1 MDKLETNIN
10 PLGFHESRESIVALA
25 SNFVRNRLNELFE
38 SYTEQIAFLSTG
50 DDGIIRLACSDFANE
65 LGNPDGPMC
74 YHDLEK
80 LLADYLT
87 ADGENL
93 RGFIDLLRKHAD
105 LAEEMLNDTQ

>member
-1 MDKLETNIN
+1 MSNIN
-10 PLGFHESRESIVALA
+10 PSFFHEARESIA
-25 SNFVRNRLNELFE
+25 SFTSQVVRNKLDEFFE

-74 YHDLEK
+74 YHELEK

-93 RGFIDLLRKHAD
+93 RGFIDLMRKHAD
-105 LAEEMLNDTQ
+105 LAEEMLNDT

>member
-1 MDKLETNIN
+1 MSDIN
-10 PLGFHESRESIVALA
+10 PECFYEGREYIAALT
-25 SNFVRNRLNELFE
+25 SEVVRNKLDEFFSE
-38 SYTEQIAFLSTG
+38 YTQQIAFLSTG
-50 DDGIIRLACSDFANE
+50 DDGIIRLACTDFANQI
-65 LGNPDGPMC
+65 GNPDGPMC

-80 LLADYLT
+80 LLDDYLT